1 MPANPTTTYA
11 SPLHEQAENT
21 KTEFQRRADTIRA
34 DNRLTPQGK
43 QQAIAKLYTSTRA
56 TLDALGTTHDTGRA
70 TRRATLERNLFGLK
84 AGALS
89 TDTISYRDAMDR
101 VSSVKDE
108 ADLAPILRTANLSGD
123 TILGKAVLARAFEL
137 GEVGTINQYIEA
149 TPALEKDVVELWGLS
164 APDDF
169 QSMFDDTMFAVQKP
183 TEIAALSDSAINGM
197 ASPEG

>member
-1 MPANPTTTYA
+1 MPASPAPTYA
-11 SPLHEQAENT
+11 SPLHEQAEKT
-21 KTEFQRRADTIRA
+21 KTEFQRRAAAIRA
-34 DNRLTPQGK
+34 DNRLSPQVK
-43 QQAIAKLYTSTRA
+43 QQAMAKLYA
-56 TLDALGTTHDTGRA
+56 TTKPALEALGATHDTGRA
-70 TRRATLERNLFGLK
+70 ERRATLERDLFGLK
-84 AGALS
+84 PGALS

-149 TPALEKDVVELWGLS
+149 TPDLEKDVVELWGLS
-164 APDDF
+164 APNDF
-169 QSMFDDTMFAVQKP
+169 QSMFDDTMFAIQKP

-197 ASPEG
+197 ASTEG